1 MASNG
6 ISTITDFYS
15 VAQDKDFS
23 RKNQLRVVSIT
34 SGSGITID
42 FSADDL
48 VYAKTA
54 ALPERQVQTSQASF
68 MGLDFNVTG
77 NVKYSGSDSY
87 AIEFFADQRF
97 DLWNKFTEWTMQIFD
112 DQSSTGNY
120 FVPKSNAT
128 IKLAVV
134 DNNLD
139 VIKTITLVGVACKS
153 VSALSYDISDAGE
166 IQQFTSNFSYHYAR
180 YTTEKAPAL
189 SVEINVNI

>member
-1 MASNG
+1 MSNG

-15 VAQDKDFS
+15 VAQDRDFT

-34 SGSGITID
+34 TGSGISVN
-42 FSADDL
+42 FGADDL

-54 ALPERQVQTSQASF
+54 SLPERQVQTSTATF

-77 NVKYSGSDSY
+77 NVKYSGSDGY
-87 AIEFFADQRF
+87 AIEFFADQKF
-97 DLWNKFTEWTMQIFD
+97 DLWNKFTEWTMQVFD
-112 DQSSTGNY
+112 DESSTGNY

-128 IKLAVV
+128 IVLAVV

-153 VSALSYDISDAGE
+153 VGALAYDISDAGE
-166 IQQFTSNFSYHYAR
+166 IQQFPANFSYHYAR
-180 YTTEKAPAL
+180 YESNKAPTL
-189 SVEINVNI
+189 SVDVRVNL